1 MAAPAKTPRKPATRT
16 DSAVA
21 RLVERTPVA
30 EWTAAGLGLILTLA
44 VLGYSLLEAT
54 SGGNGSPA
62 FSLEAEAPAAA
73 GGGFVV
79 PVTLRNDS
87 NTTASAVEI
96 RGTLERDGEV
106 VETRQATFDYAPGK
120 GEVRGGLVFQNDPG
134 AFQLRLTV
142 EGYQEP

>member
-1 MAAPAKTPRKPATRT
+1 MAARAKPQPKAAAKE
-16 DSAVA
+16 SAVA
-21 RLVERTPVA
+21 RLVSRTPLA
-30 EWTAAGLGLILTLA
+30 EWTAAGLGLALTLG
-44 VLGYSLLEAT
+44 VLGVSLWEAVAGT
-54 SGGNGSPA
+54 DGSPA

-79 PVTLRNDS
+79 PVILRNDS

-96 RGTLERDGEV
+96 RGVLERDGEV

-134 AFQLRLTV
+134 AFQLRLSV